1 MSQDIV
7 ALIDKSVADRENK
20 KGKNRRHLGGS
31 VIGKPCARAI
41 YYGWRWFHIGNHT
54 GRLFRLWNRGHL
66 EEFRFAE
73 YLRGAGYEVRDYSQ
87 RLMYHSGSDAY
98 ITIDWDA
105 KPSYHGNEADDQI
118 WAECD
123 DVSESRWH
131 IERCQARDKHKPKDE
146 HILQQYGFK
155 AHRGHFAGNDD
166 GRIRG
171 PLCPDG
177 WGLLEEKTYNEK
189 RFNTL
194 IAKGVLTSDIT
205 YYNQMQTYM
214 GRHGLKWAFFIAVC
228 KNDERLYVEIIHYK
242 QEVADSY
249 FDRAGKIIEAVA
261 PPPRISQDPSW
272 FVCKMC
278 DYREIC
284 HKDKV
289 PAKNCRTCVYSVAA
303 DDCRF
308 YCNLYHNLIP
318 IEFEAKGCDSWEPI
332 G

>member
-1 MSQDIV
+1 MIDGSKIV
-7 ALIDKSVADRENK
+7 ARIDKAVADKENK

-41 YYGWRWFHIGNHT
+41 YYGWRWFYIGTHT

-73 YLRGAGYEVRDYSQ
+73 YLRAAGYEVRDYRE
-87 RLMYHSGSDAY
+87 RLLYHSGSDAY
-98 ITIDWDA
+98 VTIDWDDNA
-105 KPSYHGNEADDQI
+105 SHLWI
-118 WAECD
+118 ECD

-131 IERCQARDKHKPKDE
+131 IERCQARDKHLPKDE
-146 HILQQYGFK
+146 QTLQQYGFK

-166 GRIRG
+166 GRVRG
-171 PLCPDG
+171 PDLPEG
-177 WGLLEEKTYNEK
+177 WGLLEEKTYNDK
-189 RFNTL
+189 RFKL
-194 IAKGVLTSDIT
+194 LAAKGVLSSDIT

-214 GRHGLKWAFFIAVC
+214 KQHGLKWALFLAVN
-228 KNDERLYVEIIHYK
+228 KNDEHLHAEIIYYK
-242 QEVADSY
+242 EEVGEAY
-249 FDRAGKIIEAVA
+249 HDRAEKIIDATA
-261 PPPRISQDPSW
+261 PPARISNDPSW

-289 PAKNCRTCVYSVAA
+289 PAKNCRSCQYSVAA

-318 IEFEAKGCDSWEPI
+318 IEFESQGCDSWEPI